1 MSLFRRST
9 PLERHTLRGQD
20 VWVKR
25 DDLFARPPAPP
36 LGKLRGARDLLGK
49 LHRAG
54 VRLVGCWDTRISA
67 LGQGIAICAR
77 DLPGMRVIAA
87 YPAIPGQPVPEA
99 LKIAGFLGAEIL
111 PVRAGRITIS
121 FAEARR
127 YVKERGGVMLP
138 FGLDCAESVAA
149 VQREAASI
157 PDEAILGGT
166 AVVSC
171 GSGVT
176 LAGLIRGLGYRPSR
190 YVGVSSGRSV
200 TMIESCLRK
209 YGNVP
214 ANLRLI
220 PANYPYTR
228 QPTILCPFPSHPN
241 YDLKAWGY
249 VRRNLRRLP
258 KPILFWN
265 VGALAMEPT
274 ILRSRR

>member
-9 PLERHTLRGQD
+9 PLEKHALGKEE

-36 LGKLRGARDLLGK
+36 LGKLRGARHLLGK
-49 LHRAG
+49 LHRRG

-77 DLPGMRVIAA
+77 DLRGMRVIAA
-87 YPAIPGQPVPEA
+87 YPAIPGQPIPEA
-99 LKIAGFLGAEIL
+99 LRVAGLLGAEIL

-127 YVKERGGVMLP
+127 YVEARGGVMLP
-138 FGLDCAESVAA
+138 FGLDCVESVAA
-149 VQREAASI
+149 VLREARRI

-176 LAGLIRGLGYRPSR
+176 LAGLIQGLGSRPSR

-200 TMIESCLRK
+200 RMIESCLRK
-209 YGNVP
+209 YVKIP
-214 ANLRLI
+214 THLRII
-220 PANYPYTR
+220 PANYPYTKEL
-228 QPTILCPFPSHPN
+228 TILCPFPSHPN
-241 YDLKAWGY
+241 YDLKAWDY
-249 VRRNLRRLP
+249 LRRNLRRLP

-265 VGALAMEPT
+265 VGALTTGAT
-274 ILRSRR
+274 VLTSKT